1 MLEFKSIDDEGVKI
15 INEIWSKTCYYGSE
29 YSYTYM
35 YSWFARQEQ
44 DCLKYSYSDG
54 IIFISFCN
62 KNIPIFSGEKLYL
75 PPLTTLDNM
84 ERAYAIIADYA
95 RESNI
100 KLRVI
105 QAPRYHISLVN
116 KDLFD
121 IELMDDAAEYL
132 YKTRDIVDLK
142 GKKYHGKRGH
152 IAKFVKLY
160 PDHIFREYEDS
171 DYDAVID
178 LFDEWKSH
186 KDGEERGIKREFAAL
201 NTALELRKKY
211 GLKVGVMI
219 VDGSLIGFSLGEV
232 TPNNIGIVH
241 FEKANI
247 EYEGAYSMLT
257 NCFAK
262 AFLSETRLI
271 NRQEDMGME
280 GLRKS
285 KQSYYPVGFAE
296 KALFTYKLTK

>member
-1 MLEFKSIDDEGVKI
+1 MEFKSIDDEGIKT
-15 INEIWSKTCYYGSE
+15 INEIWRKTCYYGSE

-35 YSWFARQEQ
+35 YSWFARQDP
-44 DCLKYSYSDG
+44 DCLKYCYKDG
-54 IIFISFCN
+54 IVFISFCN

-75 PPLTTLDNM
+75 PPLTTLENM
-84 ERAYAIIADYA
+84 ERAYAMIADYA
-95 RESNI
+95 RELNS

-105 QAPRYHISLVN
+105 QAPRYHIALVDKN
-116 KDLFD
+116 AFD

-132 YKTRDIVDLK
+132 YKTRDIIDLA

-152 IAKFVKLY
+152 ISKFVKLY
-160 PDHIFREYEDS
+160 PNHIFREYEDS

-186 KDGEERGIKREFAAL
+186 KDGEVRGINREFAAL
-201 NTALELRKKY
+201 NTALELRKQY
-211 GLKVGVMI
+211 NLKVGVMI
-219 VDGSLIGFSLGEV
+219 VGNELVGFSLGEI

-247 EYEGAYSMLT
+247 EYEGSYSMLT

-296 KALFTYKLTK
+296 KALFTYKLFK